1 MTAAISSS
9 VGTAPLTASPNLYE
23 VLANGTNIGGDT
35 SMRSDYTVEDPSGTI
50 APPMPAD
57 ATIATTAGGG
67 RQAATGAANV
77 DPQQLNAVL
86 QQVLDSVNQLI
97 AAIKAQ
103 GGVTGGGA
111 SGVGACGMP
120 GCDMDHGSTGADAAP
135 TKPATKSAKASS
147 VKPLRSSHPSAAAPT
162 TTDPGTVKDK
172 TGLTGL
178 TAASKRGLVEAHK
191 YGLPLVSGKRSG
203 NGESDHDS
211 GNAIDVSTLPIGVAG
226 SNGATPQMQAFREHM
241 RALGK
246 AGKLDVKYIISDG
259 RIASAVNN
267 WEWRPYT
274 YPGMSAAQVAALKS
288 SNRGE
293 YNRLEHFDHVHVSF
307 G

>member
-9 VGTAPLTASPNLYE
+9 VGTAPLNASPNLYE
-23 VLANGTNIGGDT
+23 VLAQGTNIGGDT
-35 SMRSDYTVEDPSGTI
+35 SMRSGYTIDDPSATV
-50 APPMPAD
+50 APPMPVD
-57 ATIATTAGGG
+57 ATTAGGG
-67 RQAATGAANV
+67 GQAVTGAANV
-77 DPQQLNAVL
+77 DQQQLATVL
-86 QQVLDSVNQLI
+86 KQVLDSVNALI

-103 GGVTGGGA
+103 GGVAGGGA
-111 SGVGACGMP
+111 TGSGLPGSGVGACGMP
-120 GCDMDHGSTGADAAP
+120 GCDMDHGATAAP
-135 TKPATKSAKASS
+135 TTASAKQAAA
-147 VKPLRSSHPSAAAPT
+147 VKPLRSAPSNFAAAPT
-162 TTDPGTVKDK
+162 TDPGSVKDK

-191 YGLPLVSGKRSG
+191 YGLPLVSGKRTG
-203 NGESDHDS
+203 NSESDHS
-211 GNAIDVSTLPIGVAG
+211 TGNAIDVGTLPIGVAS

-246 AGKLDVKYIISDG
+246 AGQLNVKYIISDG
-259 RIASAVNN
+259 RIASATSN

-274 YPGMSAAQVAALKS
+274 YPGMSAAQLAALKS

-307 G
+307 S